1 MVTDPRVQ
9 VHPRVRRTHRGCLRR
24 NLLMLSVVLVNILDV
39 RVRGDVHE
47 SDSDRSVWLVEG
59 SRVLVRTA

>member
-1 MVTDPRVQ
+1 MSAENHVSGGPGDV
-9 VHPRVRRTHRGCLRR
+9 
-24 NLLMLSVVLVNILDV
+24 LDV

-47 SDSDRSVWLVEG
+47 SDSDGSVWLVEG